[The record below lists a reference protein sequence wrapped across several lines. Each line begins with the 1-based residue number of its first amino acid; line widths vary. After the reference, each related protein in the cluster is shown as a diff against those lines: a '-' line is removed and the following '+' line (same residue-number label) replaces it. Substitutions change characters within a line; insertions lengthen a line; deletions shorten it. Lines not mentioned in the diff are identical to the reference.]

1 MQKIF
6 SQALRF
12 KDDKGNEFEEWE
24 IKTLGEIGELTSSKR
39 VYASDYVKNGIP
51 FYRGKEVTEL
61 KQNIQPKE
69 ILYITEEAYL
79 ELKKNYGVPQM
90 NDILIT
96 AVGTIGNVLKVK
108 DDKPFYFKDG
118 NLIWIKDITENS
130 DFLELLI
137 EFKKND
143 IEKSS
148 IGSSQKALTM
158 VELRKLAFSFPCLA
172 EQTKIANFLSAI
184 DEKIND
190 CSKQIAM
197 TESYKK
203 GLLQQLFV

>member
-1 MQKIF
+1 
-6 SQALRF
+6 
-12 KDDKGNEFEEWE
+12 
-24 IKTLGEIGELTSSKR
+24 LGEIGELTSSKR